1 MTKSL
6 SLIMNII
13 GFAPIIILLISIIF
27 NLEKKY
33 WLSLFGID
41 IIMQLGLII
50 YIYIT
55 NNLHVGSEFIP
66 LIILIDVIFIALAFI
81 IMHRRNKA

>member
-6 SLIMNII
+6 SLITNII

-50 YIYIT
+50 YI
-55 NNLHVGSEFIP
+55 
-66 LIILIDVIFIALAFI
+66 
-81 IMHRRNKA
+81 

>member
-6 SLIMNII
+6 NLIMNII

-27 NLEKKY
+27 KLEKKY

-50 YIYIT
+50 YI
-55 NNLHVGSEFIP
+55 
-66 LIILIDVIFIALAFI
+66 
-81 IMHRRNKA
+81 